1 MMISQRRNLR
11 ITPAELDAM
20 AAKYGIGLHGAEPSS
35 KTHECPE
42 CRRVLAIAEVIERY
56 CAHCGN
62 VTPREVNL

>member
-1 MMISQRRNLR
+1 MISQRRTLNIR
-11 ITPAELDAM
+11 TQELEAI
-20 AAKYGIGLHGAEPSS
+20 AAKHGIGLHRAEPSL

-62 VTPREVNL
+62 VSPREVSL